1 MERGFIPSCRSAARS
16 RDLLHG
22 SRIPGA
28 LGHPGRRRLV
38 IEVARGAVHLH
49 KISVTG
55 DFGTTIE
62 VSDSVK
68 RDDQDHSLR
77 DKPTDGPCA
86 VIIVGLCR
94 FMIPGRFLGG
104 VQRLE
109 PPCAVVVRDLLGV
122 APLRT

>member
-1 MERGFIPSCRSAARS
+1 MERGFIPSCRSTARS

-55 DFGTTIE
+55 DFGPTIE

-68 RDDQDHSLR
+68 RETKIIL
-77 DKPTDGPCA
+77 KPR
-86 VIIVGLCR
+86 V
-94 FMIPGRFLGG
+94 
-104 VQRLE
+104 
-109 PPCAVVVRDLLGV
+109 DLNAAGFRP
-122 APLRT
+122 APK